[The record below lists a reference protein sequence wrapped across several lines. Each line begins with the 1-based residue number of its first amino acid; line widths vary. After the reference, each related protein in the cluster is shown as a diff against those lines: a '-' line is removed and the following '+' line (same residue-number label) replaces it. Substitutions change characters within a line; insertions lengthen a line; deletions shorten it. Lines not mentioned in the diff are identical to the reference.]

1 VAHIFR
7 VDDRLI
13 HGQVVVGWC
22 KRLNLNAIIVVNDEV
37 ANDSLQKDLMN
48 LAVPKGVKS
57 FYFSLDECGDKLKS
71 SEIDNY
77 DYILLVNS
85 STDALTLVEHGIV
98 MNELNIGGLHYKS
111 HKTQYSSSLFLDDK
125 DIENIKKI
133 MSRFVK
139 INTQPLPN
147 DVKIDIKKII
157 G

>member
-1 VAHIFR
+1 MPHIFR

-57 FYFSLDECGDKLKS
+57 FYFTIDECMDKLKS

-85 STDALTLVEHGIV
+85 SADALKLVEHGIV
-98 MNELNIGGLHYKS
+98 MNELNIGGLHYKA
-111 HKTQYSSSLFLDDK
+111 HKTQYSSSLFLDDQ

-133 MSRFVK
+133 MSHYVK
-139 INTQPLPN
+139 INTQPLPA